1 VAQSTP
7 PYQKRCKTLIIRLI
21 NSSRIALKKPDLLC
35 IVALVTFTRM
45 AKEHKTHRLEKATIK
60 AISKYRKKW
69 GMKSDGATIDF
80 IFYLHEL
87 KQPKNKDSQRQP
99 VTI

>member
-1 VAQSTP
+1 LD
-7 PYQKRCKTLIIRLI
+7 K
-21 NSSRIALKKPDLLC
+21 
-35 IVALVTFTRM
+35 IVALVNFTGM

-80 IFYLHEL
+80 IFYLHSL
-87 KQPKNKDSQRQP
+87 KEHRKNFFPNLPLVNDNL
-99 VTI
+99 